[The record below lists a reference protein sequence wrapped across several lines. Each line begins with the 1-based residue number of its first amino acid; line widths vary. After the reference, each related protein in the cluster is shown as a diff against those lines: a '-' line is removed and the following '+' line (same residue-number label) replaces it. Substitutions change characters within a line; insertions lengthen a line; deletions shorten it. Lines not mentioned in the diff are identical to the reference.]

1 MATVK
6 HFVDNN
12 QEDDRRLVSADVP
25 QRAQWEIYYPAF
37 AAAVDA
43 GVAAVMCSYN
53 RINST
58 YACQNAQT
66 LSDLK
71 VRSLVL
77 TFPKCSMRSVA
88 IKTTLAHCV
97 AVNAHLER
105 QLMSYAEPH
114 GLRGIRNERLG
125 RHSLHR

>member
-1 MATVK
+1 MQPTRSQPSHRHTDLCTALIRPPHTGIMATMK

-12 QEDDRRLVSADVP
+12 QEQDRRLVSADVP

-37 AAAVDA
+37 AAGVAA

-71 VRSLVL
+71 VRRLAQRMS
-77 TFPKCSMRSVA
+77 SVEHCA
-88 IKTTLAHCV
+88 SCV
-97 AVNAHLER
+97 ASHTNH
-105 QLMSYAEPH
+105 
-114 GLRGIRNERLG
+114 
-125 RHSLHR
+125 